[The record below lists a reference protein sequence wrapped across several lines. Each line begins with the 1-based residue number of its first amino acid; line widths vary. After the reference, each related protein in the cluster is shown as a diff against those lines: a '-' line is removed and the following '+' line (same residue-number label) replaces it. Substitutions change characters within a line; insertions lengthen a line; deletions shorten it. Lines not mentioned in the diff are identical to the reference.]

1 MDSDTIKLQKSLK
14 KTWEKKSSEKVKRYI
29 GQFHERKKLETRIS
43 GKVEGNHGIYTVTIQ
58 LQEDR
63 ISSACSCYIGK
74 HGYCHHCE
82 ALAKTYLE
90 NSESFQELG
99 TRKIEE
105 VNNLQDL
112 ELYLQ
117 SETLDSLLK
126 QLKKKGI
133 TQKSFAESIGM
144 SSRKL
149 SSIKSSEQRN
159 RFYNEL
165 GATKLAVLWVM
176 EHLANGEKKIKEQ

>member
-1 MDSDTIKLQKSLK
+1 MDADTIKLQKSLK
-14 KTWEKKSSEKVKRYI
+14 KTWGKKPTEKVNRYI
-29 GQFHERKKLETRIS
+29 GQFHERTKLETRIS
-43 GKVEGNHGIYTVTIQ
+43 GKVQGNHGIYTVTIQ
-58 LQEDR
+58 LKEGHL
-63 ISSACSCYIGK
+63 SSACSCYIGK

-90 NSESFQELG
+90 YPESFQELE

-126 QLKKKGI
+126 KLKKKGI
-133 TQKSFAESIGM
+133 TQKAFAESIGM

-149 SSIKSSEQRN
+149 SSIKSSELRN

-165 GATKLAVLWVM
+165 GSTKLAVLWVM
-176 EHLANGEKKIKEQ
+176 EHIANGEKKTKRQ